1 MKHLP
6 KALLLALLVGA
17 PAVGQTITWE
27 GARDAY
33 LGQGRSELMRN
44 CSVGRELNHRGLNYW
59 DGLYQ
64 REVKEKVMRS
74 TGVSDQFYY
83 EMNNGLAAAMAVACP
98 EVR

>member
-6 KALLLALLVGA
+6 KALLLAMLVGA
-17 PAVGQTITWE
+17 PGVAKPPLWE
-27 GARDAY
+27 GFRDSF
-33 LGQGRSELMRN
+33 LGRNRSDLMSS

-59 DGLYQ
+59 GDLYQ
-64 REVKEKVMRS
+64 RKVKERVMRS
-74 TGVSDQFYY
+74 TGVSDQVYY